1 MKTIYRKLLFLLLL
15 LPFCAI
21 AQNKVEGTVLDN
33 VSGQPI
39 PGVNVK
45 IEGSATGASTGF
57 DGKFQLTNVKPT
69 DVLNISYMGYTTK
82 TVVVGNQTSLTIK
95 LQEDANQLKEVVV
108 QVGYGT
114 VKKKDATG
122 AVTVLSAKDFNKGPV
137 TSADQMIQGR
147 VAGLQII
154 NGGGS
159 PGADPIVRI
168 RSGSSLSA
176 SNDPLY
182 VIDGIPV
189 ASGGVEG
196 GRNPLSTINQN
207 DIESVSVLKDASATA
222 IYGSRA
228 SNGVIIITTKKGK
241 AGGIKVSYNGNMQ
254 VSEIIQQV
262 DALSSGQ
269 FRDFVN
275 ANGTI
280 ETEPTSANF
289 GKNIHSLLLGAA
301 DTNWQDE
308 IYRTALGT
316 DQNISASGGSDNIA
330 YRASLGYTNLEGVLL
345 RDNFERTTIGV
356 SLTGDFLDKHLKIQ
370 VNNNSSVIKS
380 NYSNAGAVGA
390 AIAFDPTQ
398 AVKNPDG
405 TYFQWMTDEDE
416 FNQLAG
422 KNPVAMIQ
430 QQDNLGTFYRSIGN
444 IQVDYKMHFL
454 PELKATVNLG
464 YDQMSGRGYGGIGA
478 DYLYGL
484 KGSGHNRYENI
495 EKRNNKLMDLYLNYN
510 KKIEAIETQL
520 DVTGGYTYQ
529 DFREE
534 KNKSNYTFDNDITN
548 LELFIP
554 THINL
559 QSFFGRANFTVADK
573 YLMTLS
579 IRRDG
584 TSRFTEDYRWS
595 NFPAASVAWK
605 LNEEGFLK
613 NVASINSLKLRAGW
627 GITGQQNVGDPYPSL
642 PLYVAS
648 NSAAQYQIGNTF
660 YTTYRP
666 KAYNSNLKWEETT
679 TVNIGLDFGLFNNR
693 ITGTADFYQRT
704 TDDLLL
710 YTQNPAF
717 FGFSNFDNYNIGSI
731 ENKGI
736 ELSAEVI
743 PVQND
748 NLEWRIGGN
757 ITFQDSKITKLQ
769 TTQDNSPGIDTGGIS
784 GGTGNL
790 IQNHQVGYA
799 PSSFYVFEQAYGA
812 DGKPLDNVFIDRNKD
827 GIVNTDDKYRF
838 HKPAAD
844 IFYGFYTSL
853 TYKNWDISMN
863 WRGSWGNYMYN
874 NVDSGNGTYNNIL
887 TRETDLSNGVE
898 NLLET
903 NFKAQND
910 YIIHSDYYVQDA
922 SFVKLDNVA
931 IGYTFN
937 QKIKGISMLKL
948 TASAQNVLTITK
960 YEGLNPEIS
969 GGIDNNIYPR
979 PITFTL
985 GLNANF

>member
-1 MKTIYRKLLFLLLL
+1 MKTIYKKLLFLLLL
-15 LPFCAI
+15 LPFCAM

-45 IEGSATGASTGF
+45 IEGGTTGVSTDF
-57 DGKFQLTNVKPT
+57 DGKFQFANAKPT
-69 DVLNISYMGYTTK
+69 DVLTISYMGYQTK
-82 TVVVGNQTSLTIK
+82 SITIGSQKSLIIK
-95 LQEDANQLKEVVV
+95 LEEDSNQLKEVVV

-122 AVTVLSAKDFNKGPV
+122 AVTVLGTKDFNKGPV
-137 TSADQMIQGR
+137 SSADQMMQGK

-176 SNDPLY
+176 NNDPLY

-189 ASGGVEG
+189 ANGGVEG

-207 DIESVSVLKDASATA
+207 DIESISVLKDASATA

-241 AGGIKVSYNGNMQ
+241 SGDIKVSYNGNFQ
-254 VSEIIQQV
+254 VSEITQKV

-275 ANGTI
+275 ANG
-280 ETEPTSANF
+280 SASQ
-289 GKNIHSLLLGAA
+289 IAA
-301 DTNWQDE
+301 MGQANTNWQDE

-316 DQNISASGGSDNIA
+316 DQNISASGGSDNIN
-330 YRASLGYTNLEGVLL
+330 YRASLGYTNLNGVLL
-345 RDNFERTTIGV
+345 RDNFERTTLGV
-356 SLTGDFLDKHLKIQ
+356 SLTGDFFDKHLKVQ
-370 VNNNSSVIKS
+370 VNNNTSVIKS
-380 NYSNAGAVGA
+380 NYSNTGAVGA
-390 AIAFDPTQ
+390 AVGFDPTQ
-398 AVKNPDG
+398 SVKNANG
-405 TYFQWMTDEDE
+405 TYFQWMTSATE

-422 KNPVAMIQ
+422 KNPVAMIE
-430 QQDNLGTFYRSIGN
+430 QQDNLGSFNRSIGN
-444 IQVDYKMHFL
+444 VQLDYKMHFL
-454 PELKATVNLG
+454 PELKAVANFG
-464 YDQMSGRGYGGIGA
+464 YDQMSGRGYGGTDA
-478 DYLYGL
+478 DYLFGL
-484 KGSGHNRYENI
+484 KGSGYNNSYENI

-510 KKIEAIETQL
+510 KKIESINTQL

-529 DFREE
+529 DFRED
-534 KNKSNYTFDNDITN
+534 KNRSNYNFENNTTTVDVV
-548 LELFIP
+548 IP

-559 QSFFGRANFTVADK
+559 QSFFGRANITVADK
-573 YLMTLS
+573 YLLTAS

-584 TSRFTEDYRWS
+584 TSRFTQDYRWS
-595 NFPAASVAWK
+595 NFPAVSVAWK

-613 NVASINSLKLRAGW
+613 DVTSINSLKLRGGW
-627 GITGQQNVGDPYPSL
+627 GITGQQNIGNVYPSI
-642 PLYVAS
+642 PLYLAS
-648 NSAAQYQIGNTF
+648 NIAAQYQLGNTF

-666 KAYNSNLKWEETT
+666 QQYNSNLRWEETST
-679 TVNIGLDFGLFNNR
+679 INAGVDFALFNNR
-693 ITGTADFYQRT
+693 VTGTVDAYQRT
-704 TDDLLL
+704 TEHLLL
-710 YTQNPAF
+710 NTLNPAF
-717 FGFSNFDNYNIGSI
+717 FGFSNRGDYNVGSI
-731 ENKGI
+731 KNKGL
-736 ELSAEVI
+736 EVSGEVI
-743 PVQND
+743 PVQKN

-757 ITFQDSKITKLQ
+757 ITFQDSKITALT
-769 TTQDNSPGIDTGGIS
+769 TTQDNTPGLEAGNIS
-784 GGTGNL
+784 GGTGNT

-799 PSSFYVFEQAYGA
+799 PNSFYVFEQAYGA
-812 DGKPLDNVFIDRNKD
+812 DGKPIDGVFIDRNKD
-827 GIVNTDDKYRF
+827 GLVNADDMYRL

-844 IFYGFYTSL
+844 IFYGFNTSL
-853 TYKNWDISMN
+853 TYKSWDFSMN

-874 NVDSGNGTYNNIL
+874 NVDSGNGTYNNVLI
-887 TRETDLSNGVE
+887 RQNDLSNGVA

-903 NFKAQND
+903 GFKQGSD
-910 YIIHSDYYVQDA
+910 FQLHSDYYVQDA
-922 SFVKLDNVA
+922 SFVKLDNVTV
-931 IGYTFN
+931 GYTFN
-937 QKIKGISMLKL
+937 QKIKGISTLKL

-979 PITFTL
+979 PITFML

>member
-1 MKTIYRKLLFLLLL
+1 MKTIYKKLLFLFLL
-15 LPFCAI
+15 LPFTVL
-21 AQNKVEGTVLDN
+21 AQSTLNGTVVDKAT
-33 VSGQPI
+33 GQPI
-39 PGVNVK
+39 PGVNVNVQ
-45 IEGSATGASTGF
+45 GSKAGTSTDF
-57 DGKFQLTNVKPT
+57 DGKFQLPNLKNGDKIV
-69 DVLNISYMGYTTK
+69 VSFIGYVSNTVTFSGQK
-82 TVVVGNQTSLTIK
+82 TVSISLE
-95 LQEDANQLKEVVV
+95 EDTNQLKEVVV

-122 AVTVLSAKDFNKGPV
+122 AVTVLGAKDFNKGPV

-176 SNDPLY
+176 NNDPLY

-189 ASGGVEG
+189 ANGGVEG

-207 DIESVSVLKDASATA
+207 DIESMTVLKDASATA

-241 AGGIKVSYNGNMQ
+241 AGDIKVSYNGNFQ
-254 VSEIIQQV
+254 VSEVTQKV

-275 ANGTI
+275 ANGTASQI
-280 ETEPTSANF
+280 AAMGQAN
-289 GKNIHSLLLGAA
+289 
-301 DTNWQDE
+301 TNWQDE
-308 IYRTALGT
+308 IYRTAMGT

-330 YRASLGYTNLEGVLL
+330 YRASVGYTNLNGILL
-345 RDNFERTTIGV
+345 RDNFERTTLGV
-356 SLTGDFLDKHLKIQ
+356 SLTGDFFDKHLKVQ
-370 VNNNSSVIKS
+370 VNNNTSVINS
-380 NYSNAGAVGA
+380 NYSNTGAVGA
-390 AIAFDPTQ
+390 AVGFDPTQ
-398 AVKNPDG
+398 SVKNADG
-405 TYFQWMTDEDE
+405 TYFQWMTNANE

-422 KNPVAMIQ
+422 KNPVAMIEQ
-430 QQDNLGTFYRSIGN
+430 QNNLGTFNRSIGN
-444 IQVDYKMHFL
+444 VQLDYKMHFL

-464 YDQMSGRGYGGIGA
+464 YDQMSGRGYGGINGE
-478 DYLYGL
+478 YLYGL
-484 KGSGHNRYENI
+484 KGSGHNDYENI

-510 KKIEAIETQL
+510 KFFEGIKTQV

-534 KNKSNYTFDNDITN
+534 KNKSNYLYDTN
-548 LELFIP
+548 TTVVELFTP

-559 QSFFGRANFTVADK
+559 QSFFGRANITVADK
-573 YLMTLS
+573 YLLTAS

-584 TSRFTEDYRWS
+584 TSRFTENYRWS
-595 NFPAASVAWK
+595 NFPAVSVAWK
-605 LNEEGFLK
+605 LNEESFLK
-613 NVASINSLKLRAGW
+613 DVTSINSLKLRGGW
-627 GITGQQNVGDPYPSL
+627 GITGQQNIGKAYPSI
-642 PLYVAS
+642 PLYLAS

-666 KAYNSNLKWEETT
+666 QPYNSNLKWEETT
-679 TVNIGLDFGLFNNR
+679 TINVGLDFALFNNR
-693 ITGTADFYQRT
+693 VTGTADVYQRT

-710 YTQNPAF
+710 LTQNPAF
-717 FGFSNFDNYNIGSI
+717 FGFSNYDYYNVGSLK
-731 ENKGI
+731 NRGI
-736 ELSAEVI
+736 ELSGEVI
-743 PVQND
+743 PVQNN

-757 ITFQDSKITKLQ
+757 ITFQNSKITKLT
-769 TTQDNSPGIDTGGIS
+769 TTQDNTPGLEAGDNIS
-784 GGTGNL
+784 GGTGNK
-790 IQNHQVGYA
+790 IQNNQVGYA
-799 PSSFYVFEQAYGA
+799 PNSFFVFEQAYDA
-812 DGKPLDNVFIDRNKD
+812 AGKPIDGVFIDRNKD
-827 GIVNTDDKYRF
+827 GVVNEQDMYRF

-844 IFYGFYTSL
+844 VFYGFYTSL
-853 TYKNWDISMN
+853 TYKNWDFSMN

-887 TRETDLSNGVE
+887 IRQNDLSNGVE

-903 NFKAQND
+903 GFKQGSNFQLK
-910 YIIHSDYYVQDA
+910 SDYYVQDA
-922 SFVKLDNVA
+922 SFVKLDNVTV
-931 IGYTFN
+931 GYTFKE
-937 QKIKGISMLKL
+937 KIKGISMLKI
-948 TASAQNVLTITK
+948 TGSAQNVLTITK

-969 GGIDNNIYPR
+969 NGIDNNLYPR
-979 PITFTL
+979 PITFML

>member
-1 MKTIYRKLLFLLLL
+1 MKTIYKKLLFLFLL
-15 LPFCAI
+15 LPFTVL
-21 AQNKVEGTVLDN
+21 AQSTLSGTVVDKAT
-33 VSGQPI
+33 GQPI
-39 PGVNVK
+39 PGVNVNVQ
-45 IEGSATGASTGF
+45 GATGGTSTDF
-57 DGKFQLTNVKPT
+57 DGKFQLPNLKNGDKV
-69 DVLNISYMGYTTK
+69 VVSFIGYKSTTVAFSGQK
-82 TVVVGNQTSLTIK
+82 TVSVSLE
-95 LQEDANQLKEVVV
+95 EDTNQLKEVVV

-122 AVTVLSAKDFNKGPV
+122 AVTVLTTKDFNKGPV
-137 TSADQMIQGR
+137 TSADQMIQGK

-182 VIDGIPV
+182 VIDGVPV
-189 ASGGVEG
+189 AAGGVEG

-207 DIESVSVLKDASATA
+207 DIESISVLKDASATA

-241 AGGIKVSYNGNMQ
+241 AGDIKVSYNGNFQ
-254 VSEIIQQV
+254 VSEVTQKV

-269 FRDFVN
+269 FRDFVA
-275 ANGTI
+275 ANGTAAQQALVG
-280 ETEPTSANF
+280 SAN
-289 GKNIHSLLLGAA
+289 
-301 DTNWQDE
+301 TNWQDE
-308 IYRTALGT
+308 IYRTAMGT
-316 DQNISASGGSDNIA
+316 DQNISASGGVDNIA
-330 YRASLGYTNLEGVLL
+330 YRASVGYTNLNGILL
-345 RDNFERTTIGV
+345 RDNFERTTLGV
-356 SLTGDFLDKHLKIQ
+356 SLTGDFFDKHLKVQ
-370 VNNNSSVIKS
+370 VNNNTSVIKS
-380 NYSNAGAVGA
+380 NYSTTGAVSA
-390 AIAFDPTQ
+390 AIGFDPTQ
-398 AVKNPDG
+398 SVKNADG
-405 TYFQWMTDEDE
+405 TYFQWLTNPTE

-422 KNPVAMIQ
+422 KNPVALIN
-430 QQDNLGTFYRSIGN
+430 QQDNLGTFYRSLGN
-444 IQVDYKMHFL
+444 IQLDYKLHFL
-454 PELKATVNLG
+454 PELKAVANFG
-464 YDQMSGRGYGGIGA
+464 YDQMNGRGYGGING
-478 DYLYGL
+478 DYLNGL
-484 KGSGHNRYENI
+484 KGSGYNNSFENV

-510 KKIEAIETQL
+510 KKIEAIDTQL

-534 KNKSNYTFDNDITN
+534 KNKSSYNFENDLNTV
-548 LELFIP
+548 ELFTP

-559 QSFFGRANFTVADK
+559 QSFFGRANISVADK
-573 YLMTLS
+573 YLVTLS

-584 TSRFTEDYRWS
+584 TSRFAENNRWS

-613 NVASINSLKLRAGW
+613 DVSAITSLKLRGGW
-627 GITGQQNVGDPYPSL
+627 GITGQQNIGVSYPSL
-642 PLYVAS
+642 PLYLAS

-666 KAYNSNLKWEETT
+666 QPYNSNLKWEETT

-693 ITGTADFYQRT
+693 ITGTADLYQRT

-717 FGFSNFDNYNIGSI
+717 FGFSNYDNYNVGSI
-731 ENKGI
+731 KNKGL
-736 ELSAEVI
+736 ELAAEVI
-743 PVQND
+743 PVQTD

-757 ITFQDSKITKLQ
+757 ITFQDSKITKLT
-769 TTQDNSPGIDTGGIS
+769 TTQDNTPGIDTGDIG
-784 GGTGNL
+784 GGTGNK

-799 PSSFYVFEQAYGA
+799 PSSFYVYEQAYGA
-812 DGKPLDNVFIDRNKD
+812 DGKPLEGVFVDRNKD
-827 GIVNTDDKYRF
+827 GIVNADDRYRF

-853 TYKNWDISMN
+853 TYKSWDMSMN

-874 NVDSGNGTYNNIL
+874 NVDSGYGTYNNVL
-887 TRETDLSNGVE
+887 TRQTDLSNGVE

-903 NFKAQND
+903 GFKKSSDFQL
-910 YIIHSDYYVQDA
+910 HSDYYVQNA
-922 SFVKLDNVA
+922 SFVKLDNIA

-937 QKIKGISMLKL
+937 QKIKGISTLKL

-960 YEGLNPEIS
+960 YDGLNPEIS